1 MPHYGIKTG
10 TTSTYEELK
19 ARTLP
24 ARQYG
29 SDSST
34 SKNNYVFEKFTF
46 TNIYQDSVSLS
57 GLLNPSADAS

>member
-19 ARTLP
+19 AQTLP
-24 ARQYG
+24 VKQYG
-29 SDSST
+29 SDSSGKT
-34 SKNNYVFEKFTF
+34 NYLFEKFTF
-46 TNIYQDSVSLS
+46 TNIYQNSVSLS